1 MHSPAPAGR
10 SALTVGAVLRTAR
23 NHVHPKL
30 PAWQQKI
37 LRALCVC
44 RTPALGGHRYRC
56 TSCGKE
62 HFVPHSCRN
71 RHCPECQGAAAAD
84 WLARQEASLLP
95 IPYFHLVFTL
105 SHDLN
110 PLIRQ
115 NLRPLLNLFFASVSA
130 TLLEFGRN
138 RFHAE
143 LGLTV
148 ILHTWGQSLIDHFHL
163 HVLATGGGL
172 TQDRWVSAPDHY
184 LFPVTALAKVFQAKF
199 CVGLQELYADG
210 KLQFHGQLQPL
221 AQPRAFQALVRQ
233 ATRRSWNV
241 FVKPP
246 FAGPAQVLRYLSRY
260 THRVALT
267 SRRLLHL
274 DQEQHTVTF
283 TYKDYADGDR
293 IKPMTLSFQ
302 EFLRRFCLHLLPP
315 RFVKIRHYGLL
326 GNARRHQRIERA
338 RQLLTPLPVA
348 PPPAA
353 DSSPAPASSASSAS
367 EPPALRCPYCGQLT
381 LVFEAIVDPPLWP
394 EFLDSS

>member
-1 MHSPAPAGR
+1 MDSPAPAGR
-10 SALTVGAVLRTAR
+10 SALTVGAVLRAAR
-23 NHVHPKL
+23 NHVHPQL

-37 LRALCVC
+37 LGALCAC

-62 HFVPHSCRN
+62 HVVPHSCRN

-110 PLIRQ
+110 PLIQQ

-138 RFHAE
+138 RFQAE
-143 LGLTV
+143 LGLTI
-148 ILHTWGQSLIDHFHL
+148 ILHTWGQALIDHFHL

-172 TQDRWVSAPDHY
+172 TPDQDRWVSAPEHY
-184 LFPVTALAKVFQAKF
+184 LFPVTALAEVFQAKF
-199 CVGLQELYADG
+199 CAGLQELYAEG
-210 KLQFHGQLQPL
+210 QLQFHGQLEPL
-221 AQPRAFQALVRQ
+221 AQRQAFQALIRQ

-241 FVKPP
+241 FVKRP

-267 SRRLLHL
+267 SRRLQQL
-274 DQEQHTVTF
+274 DHDRHTVTF

-293 IKPMTLSFQ
+293 IKPMPLSFQ
-302 EFLRRFCLHLLPP
+302 EFLRRFCLHLLPV

-326 GNARRHQRIERA
+326 GNARRHQRLERA
-338 RQLLTPLPVA
+338 RQLLPPQPAA
-348 PPPAA
+348 PAAA
-353 DSSPAPASSASSAS
+353 DSSPALASPSS
-367 EPPALRCPYCGQLT
+367 EPPPLRCPHCGQPT
-381 LVFEAIVDPPLWP
+381 LVLVEIVHPGDRPAI
-394 EFLDSS
+394 LDSS